1 MASKLLD
8 LQNVSYSY
16 PGGMTVLQD
25 INLQVEKSDLIVVKG
40 ESGAGKSTI
49 LKLLNR
55 FCDYTEGK
63 ILFNNRELKDFR
75 IEYLRSSI
83 IYLPQI
89 PVMIEGTIED
99 NLSFPF
105 NFTSHNSKEYMRVD
119 ALKWLD
125 FFRLDLALHADA
137 LKLSIGQKQRIAL
150 IRSMILMPQV
160 LLLDEPVA
168 SLDKKNRQ
176 IIEQKIESL
185 TRTSGVTVIM
195 VTHGDVSSSFSD
207 CRLFQVMDRSLIE
220 VRH

>member
-1 MASKLLD
+1 MTPTLLE

-16 PGGMTVLQD
+16 PGGATVVQD
-25 INLQVEKSDLIVVKG
+25 MNLQVQKNDLIVIKG

-75 IEYLRSSI
+75 IEELRSSL

-89 PVMIEGTIED
+89 PVMIEGTIEE
-99 NLSFPF
+99 NITFPF
-105 NFTSHNSKEYMRVD
+105 NFNAHKGKKFDRVNS
-119 ALKWLD
+119 LKWLD
-125 FFRLDLALHADA
+125 FFRLDLPLQADA
-137 LKLSIGQKQRIAL
+137 HKLSIGQKQRIAL

-207 CRLFQVMDRSLIE
+207 CRLFEVKDKGLSE
-220 VRH
+220 VRN